1 MNKIFIATTT
11 LIISMTL
18 VSCNSSEEKKDD
30 DKIPEVKQE
39 QVDSLLNNASN
50 MINNANDSLKKDAVE
65 NK

>member
-11 LIISMTL
+11 LIFSMTF
-18 VSCNSSEEKKDD
+18 VSCSSSEEKKDD

-50 MINNANDSLKKDAVE
+50 MINNTNDSLKKDSTQ
-65 NK
+65 KK